1 MTLPVPWDITEEA
14 NVVTSIFGHNENS
27 GDPNDPTATARN
39 SAIPDFLDEGFHGD
53 DRQSLPS
60 TISTALGSKTLEEYT
75 DPFPNFRINT
85 AVEIGFDT
93 DGRTVLNGEY
103 DALYDDPSMQNPSS
117 VSSITREGGPGEST
131 LFVTILDSLDGAD
144 NFLPANVK
152 GPYTTDEL
160 VTVPDGSGGT
170 VEGVRASI
178 ILGGNDPYIVAL
190 KDGYTLAQL
199 FAGNIPLAVL
209 LFWQNIPSFY
219 AFLDVVVMADGTK
232 VVRVWDASRYPA
244 HALYVGGL
252 WRDERPFRE
261 GIEWTRDGPVTQ
273 DTAFGEFVLDSR
285 LLGRTPFETFGSL
298 GYGDHFRSG
307 HGDHPLLD
315 FSDPGTI
322 LSIETLEST
331 LSKPLFP
338 PLP

>member
-14 NVVTSIFGHNENS
+14 YVVTSIFGHNENS

-39 SAIPDFLDEGFHGD
+39 SAIPGFLDEGFHGD

-60 TISTALGSKTLEEYT
+60 SISTALGSKTLEEYT

-152 GPYTTDEL
+152 GPYTTDQI

-190 KDGYTLAQL
+190 KNGYTLAQL
-199 FAGNIPLAVL
+199 FLGNIPQQLRCT
-209 LFWQNIPSFY
+209 
-219 AFLDVVVMADGTK
+219 GKT
-232 VVRVWDASRYPA
+232 SR
-244 HALYVGGL
+244 
-252 WRDERPFRE
+252 RF
-261 GIEWTRDGPVTQ
+261 TR
-273 DTAFGEFVLDSR
+273 SWM
-285 LLGRTPFETFGSL
+285 SW
-298 GYGDHFRSG
+298 
-307 HGDHPLLD
+307 
-315 FSDPGTI
+315 
-322 LSIETLEST
+322 
-331 LSKPLFP
+331 
-338 PLP
+338 